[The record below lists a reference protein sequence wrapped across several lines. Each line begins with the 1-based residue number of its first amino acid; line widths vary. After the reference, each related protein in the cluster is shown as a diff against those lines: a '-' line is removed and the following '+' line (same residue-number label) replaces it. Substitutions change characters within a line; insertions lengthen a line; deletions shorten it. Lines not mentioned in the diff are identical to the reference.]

1 MNGDFDPQPP
11 RQQAPKSSPAAIR
24 PSNVFHGY
32 QAYPPHPA
40 SAAPSLPPHLSNGL
54 DHSMPN
60 HAISTSASAP
70 TVTAKLERQ
79 SPSPGKKHGSVFSE
93 LPEAKRRKFIL
104 VDDAERKTRVRV
116 KVNLES
122 VEIAEIPDSYRREN
136 SVYPRSWRP
145 TEMPPS
151 PRDQRARRIR
161 FVEDEAEDG
170 AEGQQREGLGVAEM
184 MGGGG
189 MRAGRVTVAVPLPEK
204 EEGRLDV
211 PGLGRRAREREDKLN
226 DLGYRMSWGQG
237 RVFAGR
243 VVFLQKS
250 RELSLPPPLPSLPSA
265 WTVIMTPG

>member
-1 MNGDFDPQPP
+1 
-11 RQQAPKSSPAAIR
+11 
-24 PSNVFHGY
+24 
-32 QAYPPHPA
+32 
-40 SAAPSLPPHLSNGL
+40 
-54 DHSMPN
+54 MPN
-60 HAISTSASAP
+60 HAISTSASVP
-70 TVTAKLERQ
+70 TVTTKLEKQ

-145 TEMPPS
+145 TEMAPS

-170 AEGQQREGLGVAEM
+170 AEGQREGLGVAEM

-189 MRAGRVTVAVPLPEK
+189 GMQVGRVTVAVPLLEK

-250 RELSLPPPLPSLPSA
+250 REFVFTPLSLSFCLSLSLLGLEPLSF
-265 WTVIMTPG
+265 IPG